1 MKNKLFMAQIFKYV
15 FFLIL
20 FLQVT
25 CIYTKPILIL
35 VGFVELALVL
45 LVSGYIISRNKL
57 LGYLINFILLL
68 IIGIEIIVYRFAGN
82 YVSLIMVTNLESI
95 QGISGKTI
103 LYLLYIVPFI
113 VALCIPTP
121 KIEGRFYKSF
131 SKCGLVCVL
140 LFTEFVVWNSGGNA
154 SPIENSILLFRNI
167 YARQERYNKI
177 EQSGNFDFGMLDSM
191 FYKDTIGNYISFPLQ
206 KKNPDVVLIFT
217 EGLSQNII
225 DDERKIMPNVR
236 MYEDRSIN
244 FINYYNHTAA
254 TYRGLI
260 GQLYSGHQYN
270 NNDENT
276 LISLQKIMHDNGYQT
291 TLINTEPNNQ
301 DFTNYLKTLDF
312 DRIVTSNNTDTW
324 LRDDEAYEL
333 LGNEVK
339 ECYENSKPD
348 FIVIYTFG
356 THATFDESNVK
367 YGDGKNGLLN
377 RFANADYYFGE
388 FMRNFENNEKY
399 NDLVVVFTTDH
410 CTYEDE
416 DFIRTFEPS
425 YTREDYFCDQIP
437 LLIWNNKIEAQE
449 INAEGRN
456 SLCFAPTL
464 LDFLDIDGDN
474 YFLGDSLFKDN
485 DVNNLIDK
493 VYAIPDEERYRI
505 TSESGISELDEA
517 EFNIANPIIKGY
529 LSYTIKAKEVVY

>member
-1 MKNKLFMAQIFKYV
+1 MKNKLRIAQFFKYI
-15 FFLIL
+15 FFLVL

-25 CIYTKPILIL
+25 YMYKKTILIL
-35 VGFVELALVL
+35 VGLVELTLILLASGY
-45 LVSGYIISRNKL
+45 LVSINKI
-57 LGYLINFILLL
+57 LGYLINCILLL

-82 YVSLIMVTNLESI
+82 FVSLIMVTNLESI
-95 QGISGKTI
+95 QGISGKAI
-103 LYLLYIVPFI
+103 LYLLYIIPFI

-140 LFTEFVVWNSGGNA
+140 LLMEFIIWNSGENA

-167 YARQERYNKI
+167 YARQARYNKI
-177 EQSGNFDFGMLDSM
+177 AQSGNSDFEMLDSM
-191 FYKDTIGNYISFPLQ
+191 FYKDTIGNYVSSPLQ

-225 DDERKIMPNVR
+225 DDERNIMPNVR
-236 MYEDRSIN
+236 MYEDKSLN
-244 FINYYNHTAA
+244 FTNYYIHTAA

-276 LISLQKIMHDNGYQT
+276 LISLQKIMHDNVYQT

-301 DFTNYLKTLDF
+301 DFTNYLKTFDF
-312 DRIVTSNNTDTW
+312 DRIITSNNTNTW

-333 LGNEVK
+333 LENEVK
-339 ECYENSKPD
+339 ESYENSKPD

-356 THATFDESNVK
+356 THATFDESKVK

-388 FMRNFENNEKY
+388 FMKNFENNDKY

-437 LLIWNNKIEAQE
+437 LLIWYNKIEAQE

-474 YFLGDSLFKDN
+474 YFLGDSLFSNN

-517 EFNIANPIIKGY
+517 EFNIVNPIIKGY
-529 LSYTIKAKEVVY
+529 LSYTIKAKEIVY

>member
-1 MKNKLFMAQIFKYV
+1 MKNKLRIAQFFKYI
-15 FFLIL
+15 FFLVL

-25 CIYTKPILIL
+25 YMYKKPILIL
-35 VGFVELALVL
+35 VGLVELTLILLASGY
-45 LVSGYIISRNKL
+45 LVSINKI
-57 LGYLINFILLL
+57 LGYLINCILLL

-103 LYLLYIVPFI
+103 LYLLYIIPFI
-113 VALCIPTP
+113 LALCIPTP

-140 LFTEFVVWNSGGNA
+140 LLTEFIIWNSGENS

-167 YARQERYNKI
+167 YARQARYNKI
-177 EQSGNFDFGMLDSM
+177 AQSGNSDFEMLDSM
-191 FYKDTIGNYISFPLQ
+191 FYKDTIGNYVSSPLQ

-225 DDERKIMPNVR
+225 DDERNIMPNVR
-236 MYEDRSIN
+236 MYEDKSLN
-244 FINYYNHTAA
+244 FTNYYNHTAA

-301 DFTNYLKTLDF
+301 DFTNYLKIFDF
-312 DRIVTSNNTDTW
+312 DRIVTSNNTNTW
-324 LRDDEAYEL
+324 LRDDEAYAL
-333 LGNEVK
+333 LANEVK

-356 THATFDESNVK
+356 THATFDESKVK

-388 FMRNFENNEKY
+388 FMKNFENNDRY

-437 LLIWNNKIEAQE
+437 LLIWYNKIEAQE

-474 YFLGDSLFKDN
+474 YFLGDSLFSNN

-505 TSESGISELDEA
+505 TSESGIYELDEA
-517 EFNIANPIIKGY
+517 EFNIVNPIIKGY
-529 LSYTIKAKEVVY
+529 LSYTIKAKEIVY

>member
-25 CIYTKPILIL
+25 YIYTKPILIL

-45 LVSGYIISRNKL
+45 FASGYIVSRNKL
-57 LGYLINFILLL
+57 LGYLTNFILLL
-68 IIGIEIIVYRFAGN
+68 IIGIEIIVYRFSGN

-103 LYLLYIVPFI
+103 LYLLYIIPFI

-167 YARQERYNKI
+167 YARQEMYNKI
-177 EQSGNFDFGMLDSM
+177 AQSGNSDFGMLDSM
-191 FYKDTIGNYISFPLQ
+191 FYKETIGDYISFPLQ
-206 KKNPDVVLIFT
+206 KQNPDVVLIFT

-236 MYEDRSIN
+236 MYEDRSFN

-301 DFTNYLKTLDF
+301 DFTNYLKTFDF

-356 THATFDESNVK
+356 THATFDESNFK

-437 LLIWNNKIEAQE
+437 LFIWNNKIEAQE

-474 YFLGDSLFKDN
+474 YFLGDSLFTDN
-485 DVNNLIDK
+485 DANNLIDK

-505 TSESGISELDEA
+505 TSEDGISELDEDK
-517 EFNIANPIIKGY
+517 FNIVNPIIKSY
-529 LSYTIKAKEVVY
+529 LSYTIKAKEIVY

>member
-25 CIYTKPILIL
+25 YIYTKPILIL

-45 LVSGYIISRNKL
+45 LASGYIVSRNKL

-68 IIGIEIIVYRFAGN
+68 IIGIEIIVYRFSGN

-103 LYLLYIVPFI
+103 LYLLYIIPFI

-177 EQSGNFDFGMLDSM
+177 AQSGNSDFVMLDSM

-206 KKNPDVVLIFT
+206 KQNPDVVLIFT

-236 MYEDRSIN
+236 MYEDRSFN

-301 DFTNYLKTLDF
+301 NFTNYLKTFDF

-437 LLIWNNKIEAQE
+437 LLIWSNKIEAQE

-474 YFLGDSLFKDN
+474 YFLGDSLFTDN

-505 TSESGISELDEA
+505 TSEDGISELDEDK
-517 EFNIANPIIKGY
+517 FNIVNPIIKSY
-529 LSYTIKAKEVVY
+529 LSYTIKAKEIVY

>member
-25 CIYTKPILIL
+25 YIYTKPILIL

-45 LVSGYIISRNKL
+45 LASGYIISRNKL
-57 LGYLINFILLL
+57 LGHLINFILLL

-103 LYLLYIVPFI
+103 LYLLYIIPFI

-177 EQSGNFDFGMLDSM
+177 AQSGNSDFGMLDSM

-236 MYEDRSIN
+236 MYEDRSFN

-301 DFTNYLKTLDF
+301 DFTNYLKTFDF

-339 ECYENSKPD
+339 ESYENSKPD

-474 YFLGDSLFKDN
+474 YFLGDSLFTDN

-505 TSESGISELDEA
+505 TSEDGISELDEDK
-517 EFNIANPIIKGY
+517 FNIVNPIIQSY
-529 LSYTIKAKEVVY
+529 LSYTIKAKEIVY

>member
-25 CIYTKPILIL
+25 YIYTKPILIL

-45 LVSGYIISRNKL
+45 LASGYIVSRNKL
-57 LGYLINFILLL
+57 LGHLINFILLL
-68 IIGIEIIVYRFAGN
+68 IIGIEIIVYRFSGN

-103 LYLLYIVPFI
+103 LYLLYIIPFI

-131 SKCGLVCVL
+131 SKCVLVCVL

-177 EQSGNFDFGMLDSM
+177 AQSGNSDFGMLDSM

-225 DDERKIMPNVR
+225 DDERKIMPNVC
-236 MYEDRSIN
+236 MYEDRSFN

-301 DFTNYLKTLDF
+301 DFTNYLKTFDF

-437 LLIWNNKIEAQE
+437 LFIWNNKIEAQE

-474 YFLGDSLFKDN
+474 YFLGDSLFTDN
-485 DVNNLIDK
+485 DANNLIDK

-505 TSESGISELDEA
+505 TSEDGISELDEGK
-517 EFNIANPIIKGY
+517 FNIVNPIIKSY
-529 LSYTIKAKEVVY
+529 LSYTIKAKEIVY

>member
-1 MKNKLFMAQIFKYV
+1 MKNKLRIAQFFKYI
-15 FFLIL
+15 FFLVL

-25 CIYTKPILIL
+25 YMYKKPILIL
-35 VGFVELALVL
+35 VGLVELTLILLASGY
-45 LVSGYIISRNKL
+45 LVSINKI
-57 LGYLINFILLL
+57 LGYLINCILLL

-103 LYLLYIVPFI
+103 LYLLYIIPFI
-113 VALCIPTP
+113 LALCIPTP
-121 KIEGRFYKSF
+121 KIAGRFYKSF

-140 LFTEFVVWNSGGNA
+140 LLTEFIIWNSGENS

-167 YARQERYNKI
+167 YARQTRYNKI
-177 EQSGNFDFGMLDSM
+177 AQSGNSDFEMLDSM
-191 FYKDTIGNYISFPLQ
+191 FYKDTIGNYVSSPLQ
-206 KKNPDVVLIFT
+206 KKNPDVVFIFT

-236 MYEDRSIN
+236 MYEDKSLN
-244 FINYYNHTAA
+244 FTNYYNHTAA

-276 LISLQKIMHDNGYQT
+276 LISLQKIMRDNGYQT

-301 DFTNYLKTLDF
+301 DFTNYLKTFDF

-333 LGNEVK
+333 LENEVK

-356 THATFDESNVK
+356 THATFDESKVK

-377 RFANADYYFGE
+377 RFANTDYYFGE
-388 FMRNFENNEKY
+388 FMKNFENNDKY
-399 NDLVVVFTTDH
+399 NDLVIVFTTDH

-425 YTREDYFCDQIP
+425 YTREDYFCDRIP
-437 LLIWNNKIEAQE
+437 LLIWYNKIEAQE

-474 YFLGDSLFKDN
+474 YFLGDSLFSNN
-485 DVNNLIDK
+485 DVSNLIDK

-517 EFNIANPIIKGY
+517 EFNIVNPIIKGY
-529 LSYTIKAKEVVY
+529 LSYTIKAKEIVY

>member
-1 MKNKLFMAQIFKYV
+1 MKNKLRIAQFFKYI
-15 FFLIL
+15 FFLVL

-25 CIYTKPILIL
+25 YMYKKPILIL
-35 VGFVELALVL
+35 VGLVELTLILLASGY
-45 LVSGYIISRNKL
+45 LVSINKI
-57 LGYLINFILLL
+57 LGYLINCILLL

-82 YVSLIMVTNLESI
+82 FVSLIMVTNLESI
-95 QGISGKTI
+95 QGISGKAI
-103 LYLLYIVPFI
+103 LYLLYIIPFI

-121 KIEGRFYKSF
+121 KIDGRFYKSF
-131 SKCGLVCVL
+131 SKCGLLCVL
-140 LFTEFVVWNSGGNA
+140 LLMEFIIWNSGENV

-167 YARQERYNKI
+167 YARQARYNKI
-177 EQSGNFDFGMLDSM
+177 AQSGNSDFEMLDSM
-191 FYKDTIGNYISFPLQ
+191 FYKGTIGNYVSSPLQ

-225 DDERKIMPNVR
+225 DDERNIMPNVR
-236 MYEDRSIN
+236 MYEDKSLN
-244 FINYYNHTAA
+244 FTNYYNHTAA

-301 DFTNYLKTLDF
+301 DFTNYLKTFDF
-312 DRIVTSNNTDTW
+312 DRIVTSNNTNTW
-324 LRDDEAYEL
+324 LRDDEAYAL
-333 LGNEVK
+333 LANEVK

-348 FIVIYTFG
+348 FIIIYTFG
-356 THATFDESNVK
+356 THATFDESKVK

-388 FMRNFENNEKY
+388 FMKNFENNDKY

-437 LLIWNNKIEAQE
+437 LLIWYNKIEAQE

-474 YFLGDSLFKDN
+474 YFLGDSLFSNN

-505 TSESGISELDEA
+505 TSESGISELDKA
-517 EFNIANPIIKGY
+517 EFNIVNPIIKDY
-529 LSYTIKAKEVVY
+529 LSYTIKAKEIVY

>member
-1 MKNKLFMAQIFKYV
+1 MKNKLRIAQFFKYI
-15 FFLIL
+15 FFLVL

-25 CIYTKPILIL
+25 YMYKKPILIL
-35 VGFVELALVL
+35 VGLVELTLIL
-45 LVSGYIISRNKL
+45 LASGYLISINKI
-57 LGYLINFILLL
+57 LGYLINCILLL

-82 YVSLIMVTNLESI
+82 FVSLIMVTNLESI
-95 QGISGKTI
+95 QGIRGKAI
-103 LYLLYIVPFI
+103 LYLLYIIPFI

-140 LFTEFVVWNSGGNA
+140 LLMEFIIWNSGENA

-167 YARQERYNKI
+167 YARQARYNKI
-177 EQSGNFDFGMLDSM
+177 AQSGNSDFEMLDSM
-191 FYKDTIGNYISFPLQ
+191 FYKDTIGNYVSSPLQ

-225 DDERKIMPNVR
+225 DDERNIMPNVR
-236 MYEDRSIN
+236 MYEDKSLN
-244 FINYYNHTAA
+244 FTNYYNHTAA
-254 TYRGLI
+254 TYRGLS

-301 DFTNYLKTLDF
+301 DFTNYLKTFDF
-312 DRIVTSNNTDTW
+312 DRIVTSNNTNTW
-324 LRDDEAYEL
+324 LRDDESYEL
-333 LGNEVK
+333 LENEVK

-356 THATFDESNVK
+356 THATFDESKVK

-377 RFANADYYFGE
+377 RFVNADYYFGE
-388 FMRNFENNEKY
+388 FMKNFENNDKY

-437 LLIWNNKIEAQE
+437 LLIWYNKVEAQA

-474 YFLGDSLFKDN
+474 YFLGDSLFSNN

-517 EFNIANPIIKGY
+517 EFNIVNLIIKGY
-529 LSYTIKAKEVVY
+529 LSYTIKAKEIVY

>member
-68 IIGIEIIVYRFAGN
+68 IIGIELIVYRFAGN

>member
-25 CIYTKPILIL
+25 YIYTKPILIL

-45 LVSGYIISRNKL
+45 LVSGYIVSRNKL
-57 LGYLINFILLL
+57 LGHLINFILLL

-103 LYLLYIVPFI
+103 LYLLYIIPFI

-140 LFTEFVVWNSGGNA
+140 LFTEFAVWNSGGNA

-177 EQSGNFDFGMLDSM
+177 EQSGNSDFGMLDSM

-291 TLINTEPNNQ
+291 TLINTESNNQ

>member
-1 MKNKLFMAQIFKYV
+1 MKNELRIAQFFKYI
-15 FFLIL
+15 FFLVL

-25 CIYTKPILIL
+25 YMYKKPILIL
-35 VGFVELALVL
+35 VGLVELTLILLASGY
-45 LVSGYIISRNKL
+45 LVSINKI
-57 LGYLINFILLL
+57 LGYLINCILLL

-82 YVSLIMVTNLESI
+82 FVSLIMVTNLESI
-95 QGISGKTI
+95 QGISGKVI
-103 LYLLYIVPFI
+103 LYLLYIIPFL

-140 LFTEFVVWNSGGNA
+140 LLIEFIIWNSGENV

-167 YARQERYNKI
+167 YARQARYNKI
-177 EQSGNFDFGMLDSM
+177 AQSGNSDFEMLDSM
-191 FYKDTIGNYISFPLQ
+191 FYKDTIGNYVSSPLQ

-225 DDERKIMPNVR
+225 DDERNIMPNVR
-236 MYEDRSIN
+236 MYEDKSLN
-244 FINYYNHTAA
+244 FTNYYNHTAA

-301 DFTNYLKTLDF
+301 DFTNYLKTFDF

-388 FMRNFENNEKY
+388 FMKNFENNEKY
-399 NDLVVVFTTDH
+399 SDLVVVFTTDH

-425 YTREDYFCDQIP
+425 YAREDYFCDQIP

-474 YFLGDSLFKDN
+474 YFLGNSLFSNN

-505 TSESGISELDEA
+505 TSESGIAELDEA
-517 EFNIANPIIKGY
+517 EFNIVNPIIKDY
-529 LSYTIKAKEVVY
+529 LSYTIKAKEIVY

>member
-1 MKNKLFMAQIFKYV
+1 MKNKLRIAQFFKYI
-15 FFLIL
+15 FFFVL

-25 CIYTKPILIL
+25 YMYKKPILIL
-35 VGFVELALVL
+35 VGLVELTLILLASGY
-45 LVSGYIISRNKL
+45 LVSINKI
-57 LGYLINFILLL
+57 LGYLINCILLL

-103 LYLLYIVPFI
+103 LYLLYIIPFA

-140 LFTEFVVWNSGGNA
+140 LLMEFIIWNSGENV

-167 YARQERYNKI
+167 YARQARYNKI
-177 EQSGNFDFGMLDSM
+177 AQSGNSDFEMLDSM
-191 FYKDTIGNYISFPLQ
+191 FYKDTIGNYVSSPLQ

-225 DDERKIMPNVR
+225 DDERNIMPNVR
-236 MYEDRSIN
+236 MYEDKSLN
-244 FINYYNHTAA
+244 FANYYNHTAA

-301 DFTNYLKTLDF
+301 DFTNYLKTFDF
-312 DRIVTSNNTDTW
+312 DRIVTSNNTNTW
-324 LRDDEAYEL
+324 LRDDEAYAL
-333 LGNEVK
+333 LANEVK

-356 THATFDESNVK
+356 THATFDESKVK

-388 FMRNFENNEKY
+388 FMKNFENNDKY

-437 LLIWNNKIEAQE
+437 LLVWYNKIEAQE

-464 LDFLDIDGDN
+464 LDLLDIDGDN
-474 YFLGDSLFKDN
+474 YFLGDSLFSNN

-517 EFNIANPIIKGY
+517 EFNIINPIIKDY
-529 LSYTIKAKEVVY
+529 LSYTIKAKEIVY

>member
-25 CIYTKPILIL
+25 YIYTKPILIL

-57 LGYLINFILLL
+57 LGHLINFILLL

-103 LYLLYIVPFI
+103 LYLLYIIPFI

-121 KIEGRFYKSF
+121 KIEVRFYKSF

-177 EQSGNFDFGMLDSM
+177 AQSGNSDFGMLDSM

-236 MYEDRSIN
+236 MYEDRSFN

-301 DFTNYLKTLDF
+301 DFTNYLKTFDF

-474 YFLGDSLFKDN
+474 YFLGGSLFTDN

-505 TSESGISELDEA
+505 TSEDGISELDGDK
-517 EFNIANPIIKGY
+517 FNIVNPIIKSY
-529 LSYTIKAKEVVY
+529 LSYTIKAKEIVY

>member
-25 CIYTKPILIL
+25 YIYTKPILIL

-45 LVSGYIISRNKL
+45 LVSGYIVSRNKL
-57 LGYLINFILLL
+57 LGHLINFILLL

-103 LYLLYIVPFI
+103 LYLLYIIPFI

-140 LFTEFVVWNSGGNA
+140 LFTEFAVWNSGGNA

-177 EQSGNFDFGMLDSM
+177 EQSGNSDFGMLDSM

-517 EFNIANPIIKGY
+517 EFNIANPIIKDY

>member
-25 CIYTKPILIL
+25 YIYTKPILIL

-45 LVSGYIISRNKL
+45 LASGYIVSRNKL

-103 LYLLYIVPFI
+103 LYLLYIIPFI

-177 EQSGNFDFGMLDSM
+177 AQSGNSDFGMLDSM
-191 FYKDTIGNYISFPLQ
+191 FYKDTIGNYISFPWQ
-206 KKNPDVVLIFT
+206 KQNPDVVLIFT

-236 MYEDRSIN
+236 MYEDRSLN

-301 DFTNYLKTLDF
+301 DFTNYLKTFDF

-416 DFIRTFEPS
+416 DFIGRLSQAIQERTIFV
-425 YTREDYFCDQIP
+425 I
-437 LLIWNNKIEAQE
+437 K
-449 INAEGRN
+449 
-456 SLCFAPTL
+456 SL
-464 LDFLDIDGDN
+464 
-474 YFLGDSLFKDN
+474 
-485 DVNNLIDK
+485 
-493 VYAIPDEERYRI
+493 
-505 TSESGISELDEA
+505 
-517 EFNIANPIIKGY
+517 
-529 LSYTIKAKEVVY
+529 

>member
-1 MKNKLFMAQIFKYV
+1 MKNKLRIAQFFKYI
-15 FFLIL
+15 FFLVL

-25 CIYTKPILIL
+25 YMYKKPILIL
-35 VGFVELALVL
+35 VGLVELTLILLASGY
-45 LVSGYIISRNKL
+45 LVSINKI
-57 LGYLINFILLL
+57 LGYLINCILLL

-103 LYLLYIVPFI
+103 LYLLYIIPFI
-113 VALCIPTP
+113 LALCIPTP

-140 LFTEFVVWNSGGNA
+140 LLTEFIIWNSGENS

-167 YARQERYNKI
+167 YARQARYNKI
-177 EQSGNFDFGMLDSM
+177 AQSGNSDFEMLDSM
-191 FYKDTIGNYISFPLQ
+191 FYKDTIGNYVSSPLQ

-225 DDERKIMPNVR
+225 DDERNIMPNVR
-236 MYEDRSIN
+236 MYEDKSLN
-244 FINYYNHTAA
+244 FTNYYNHTAA

-301 DFTNYLKTLDF
+301 DFTNYLKIFDF
-312 DRIVTSNNTDTW
+312 DRIVTSNNTNTW
-324 LRDDEAYEL
+324 LRDDEAYAL
-333 LGNEVK
+333 LANEVK

-356 THATFDESNVK
+356 THATFDESKVK

-388 FMRNFENNEKY
+388 FMKNFENNDKY

-437 LLIWNNKIEAQE
+437 LLIWYNKIEAQE

-474 YFLGDSLFKDN
+474 YFLGDSLFSNN

-517 EFNIANPIIKGY
+517 EFNIVNPIIKGY
-529 LSYTIKAKEVVY
+529 LSYTIKAKEIVY

>member
-1 MKNKLFMAQIFKYV
+1 
-15 FFLIL
+15 
-20 FLQVT
+20 
-25 CIYTKPILIL
+25 
-35 VGFVELALVL
+35 
-45 LVSGYIISRNKL
+45 
-57 LGYLINFILLL
+57 
-68 IIGIEIIVYRFAGN
+68 
-82 YVSLIMVTNLESI
+82 
-95 QGISGKTI
+95 
-103 LYLLYIVPFI
+103 
-113 VALCIPTP
+113 
-121 KIEGRFYKSF
+121 
-131 SKCGLVCVL
+131 
-140 LFTEFVVWNSGGNA
+140 
-154 SPIENSILLFRNI
+154 
-167 YARQERYNKI
+167 
-177 EQSGNFDFGMLDSM
+177 M
-191 FYKDTIGNYISFPLQ
+191 FYKDTIGNYISFPWQ
-206 KKNPDVVLIFT
+206 KQNPDVVLIFT

-236 MYEDRSIN
+236 MYEDRSLN

-301 DFTNYLKTLDF
+301 DFTNYLKTFDF

-416 DFIRTFEPS
+416 DFIGRLSQAIQERTIFV
-425 YTREDYFCDQIP
+425 I
-437 LLIWNNKIEAQE
+437 K
-449 INAEGRN
+449 
-456 SLCFAPTL
+456 SL
-464 LDFLDIDGDN
+464 
-474 YFLGDSLFKDN
+474 
-485 DVNNLIDK
+485 
-493 VYAIPDEERYRI
+493 
-505 TSESGISELDEA
+505 
-517 EFNIANPIIKGY
+517 
-529 LSYTIKAKEVVY
+529 

>member
-1 MKNKLFMAQIFKYV
+1 MYK
-15 FFLIL
+15 
-20 FLQVT
+20 
-25 CIYTKPILIL
+25 KPILIL
-35 VGFVELALVL
+35 VGLVELTLILLASGY
-45 LVSGYIISRNKL
+45 LVSINKI
-57 LGYLINFILLL
+57 LGYLINCILLL

-95 QGISGKTI
+95 QGISGKII
-103 LYLLYIVPFI
+103 LYLLYIIPFI
-113 VALCIPTP
+113 LALCIPTP

-140 LFTEFVVWNSGGNA
+140 LLTEFIIWNSGENS

-167 YARQERYNKI
+167 YARQARYNKI
-177 EQSGNFDFGMLDSM
+177 AQSGNSDFEMLDSM
-191 FYKDTIGNYISFPLQ
+191 FYKDTIGNYVSSPLQ

-225 DDERKIMPNVR
+225 DDERNIMPNVR
-236 MYEDRSIN
+236 MYEDKSLN
-244 FINYYNHTAA
+244 FTNYYNHTAA

-301 DFTNYLKTLDF
+301 DFTNYLKIFDF
-312 DRIVTSNNTDTW
+312 DRIVTSNNTNTW
-324 LRDDEAYEL
+324 LRDDEAYAL
-333 LGNEVK
+333 LANEVK

-356 THATFDESNVK
+356 THATFDESKVK

-388 FMRNFENNEKY
+388 FMKNFENNDKY

-437 LLIWNNKIEAQE
+437 LLIWYNKIEAQE

-474 YFLGDSLFKDN
+474 YFLGDSLFSNN

-517 EFNIANPIIKGY
+517 EFNIVNPIIKGY
-529 LSYTIKAKEVVY
+529 LSYTIKAKEIVY

>member
-1 MKNKLFMAQIFKYV
+1 MKNKLRIAQFFKYI
-15 FFLIL
+15 FFLVL

-25 CIYTKPILIL
+25 YMYKKPILIL
-35 VGFVELALVL
+35 VGLVELTLIL
-45 LVSGYIISRNKL
+45 LVSGYLVSINKI
-57 LGYLINFILLL
+57 LGYLINCILLL

-82 YVSLIMVTNLESI
+82 FASLIMVTNLESI
-95 QGISGKTI
+95 QGISGKAI
-103 LYLLYIVPFI
+103 LYLLYIIPFI

-140 LFTEFVVWNSGGNA
+140 LLMEFVIWNSGENA

-167 YARQERYNKI
+167 YARQARYNKI
-177 EQSGNFDFGMLDSM
+177 AQSGNSDFEMLDST
-191 FYKDTIGNYISFPLQ
+191 FYKDTIGNYVSSPLQ

-225 DDERKIMPNVR
+225 DDERNIMPNVR
-236 MYEDRSIN
+236 MYEDKSLN
-244 FINYYNHTAA
+244 FTNYYNHTAA

-301 DFTNYLKTLDF
+301 DFTNYLKTFDF

-399 NDLVVVFTTDH
+399 SDLVVVFTTDH

-425 YTREDYFCDQIP
+425 YAREDYFCDQIP

-474 YFLGDSLFKDN
+474 YFLGNSLFSNN

-517 EFNIANPIIKGY
+517 EFNIVNPIIKGY
-529 LSYTIKAKEVVY
+529 LSYTIKAKEIVY

>member
-1 MKNKLFMAQIFKYV
+1 MKNKLRIAQFFKYI
-15 FFLIL
+15 FFLVL

-25 CIYTKPILIL
+25 YMYKKTILIL
-35 VGFVELALVL
+35 VGLVELTLILLASGY
-45 LVSGYIISRNKL
+45 LVSINKI
-57 LGYLINFILLL
+57 LGYLINCILLL

-82 YVSLIMVTNLESI
+82 FVSLIMVTNLESI
-95 QGISGKTI
+95 QGISGKAI
-103 LYLLYIVPFI
+103 LYLLYIIPFI

-121 KIEGRFYKSF
+121 KIVGRFYKSF

-140 LFTEFVVWNSGGNA
+140 LLMEFIIWNSGENA

-167 YARQERYNKI
+167 YARQARYNKI
-177 EQSGNFDFGMLDSM
+177 AQSGNSDFEMLDSM
-191 FYKDTIGNYISFPLQ
+191 FYKDTIGNYVSSPLQ

-225 DDERKIMPNVR
+225 DDERNIMPNVR
-236 MYEDRSIN
+236 MYEDKSLN
-244 FINYYNHTAA
+244 FTNYYNHTAA

-276 LISLQKIMHDNGYQT
+276 LISLQKIMHDNVYQT

-301 DFTNYLKTLDF
+301 DFTNYLKTFDF
-312 DRIVTSNNTDTW
+312 DRIITSNNTNTW

-333 LGNEVK
+333 LENEVK
-339 ECYENSKPD
+339 ESYENSKPD

-356 THATFDESNVK
+356 THATFDESKVK

-388 FMRNFENNEKY
+388 FMKNFENNDKY

-437 LLIWNNKIEAQE
+437 LLIWYNKIEAQE

-474 YFLGDSLFKDN
+474 YFLGDSLFSNN

-517 EFNIANPIIKGY
+517 EFNIVNPIIKGY
-529 LSYTIKAKEVVY
+529 LSYTIKAKEIVY

>member
-1 MKNKLFMAQIFKYV
+1 
-15 FFLIL
+15 
-20 FLQVT
+20 
-25 CIYTKPILIL
+25 
-35 VGFVELALVL
+35 
-45 LVSGYIISRNKL
+45 
-57 LGYLINFILLL
+57 
-68 IIGIEIIVYRFAGN
+68 
-82 YVSLIMVTNLESI
+82 
-95 QGISGKTI
+95 
-103 LYLLYIVPFI
+103 
-113 VALCIPTP
+113 
-121 KIEGRFYKSF
+121 
-131 SKCGLVCVL
+131 
-140 LFTEFVVWNSGGNA
+140 
-154 SPIENSILLFRNI
+154 
-167 YARQERYNKI
+167 
-177 EQSGNFDFGMLDSM
+177 
-191 FYKDTIGNYISFPLQ
+191 
-206 KKNPDVVLIFT
+206 
-217 EGLSQNII
+217 
-225 DDERKIMPNVR
+225 
-236 MYEDRSIN
+236 
-244 FINYYNHTAA
+244 
-254 TYRGLI
+254 
-260 GQLYSGHQYN
+260 
-270 NNDENT
+270 
-276 LISLQKIMHDNGYQT
+276 MHDNGYQT

-301 DFTNYLKTLDF
+301 DFTNYLKTFDF

-399 NDLVVVFTTDH
+399 SDLVVVFTTDH

-425 YTREDYFCDQIP
+425 YAREDYFCDQIP

-474 YFLGDSLFKDN
+474 YFLGNSLFSNN

-517 EFNIANPIIKGY
+517 EFNIVNPIIKDY
-529 LSYTIKAKEVVY
+529 LSYTIKAKEIVY

>member
-1 MKNKLFMAQIFKYV
+1 MKNKLRIAQFFKYI
-15 FFLIL
+15 FFLVL

-25 CIYTKPILIL
+25 YMYKKPILIL
-35 VGFVELALVL
+35 VGLVELTLILLASGY
-45 LVSGYIISRNKL
+45 LVSINKI
-57 LGYLINFILLL
+57 LGYLINCILLL

-103 LYLLYIVPFI
+103 LYLLYIIPFI
-113 VALCIPTP
+113 LALCIPTP

-140 LFTEFVVWNSGGNA
+140 LLTEFIIWNSGENS

-167 YARQERYNKI
+167 YARQARYNKI
-177 EQSGNFDFGMLDSM
+177 AQSGNSDFEMLDSM
-191 FYKDTIGNYISFPLQ
+191 FYKDTIGNYVSSPLQ

-217 EGLSQNII
+217 EGLSKNII
-225 DDERKIMPNVR
+225 DDERNIMPNVR
-236 MYEDRSIN
+236 MYEDKSLN
-244 FINYYNHTAA
+244 FTNYYNHTAA

-276 LISLQKIMHDNGYQT
+276 LVSLQKIMHDNGYQT

-301 DFTNYLKTLDF
+301 DFTNYLKIFDF
-312 DRIVTSNNTDTW
+312 DRIVTSNNTNTW
-324 LRDDEAYEL
+324 LRDDEAYAL
-333 LGNEVK
+333 LANEVK

-356 THATFDESNVK
+356 THATFDESKVK

-388 FMRNFENNEKY
+388 FMKNFENNDKY

-437 LLIWNNKIEAQE
+437 LLIWYNKIEAQE

-474 YFLGDSLFKDN
+474 YFLGDSLFSNN

-517 EFNIANPIIKGY
+517 EFNIVNPIIKGY
-529 LSYTIKAKEVVY
+529 LSYTIKAKEIVY

>member
-25 CIYTKPILIL
+25 YIYTKPILIL

-57 LGYLINFILLL
+57 LGHLINFILLL

-103 LYLLYIVPFI
+103 LYLLYIIPFI

-177 EQSGNFDFGMLDSM
+177 AQSGNSDFGMLDSM

-236 MYEDRSIN
+236 MYEDRSFN

-301 DFTNYLKTLDF
+301 DFTNYLKTFDF

-339 ECYENSKPD
+339 ECCENSKPD

-474 YFLGDSLFKDN
+474 FFLGDSLFTDN

-505 TSESGISELDEA
+505 TSEDGISELDGDK
-517 EFNIANPIIKGY
+517 FNIVNPIIKSY
-529 LSYTIKAKEVVY
+529 LSYTIKAKEIVY

>member
-1 MKNKLFMAQIFKYV
+1 MKNKLRIAQFFKYI
-15 FFLIL
+15 FFLVL

-25 CIYTKPILIL
+25 YMYKKPILIL
-35 VGFVELALVL
+35 VGLVELTLILLASGY
-45 LVSGYIISRNKL
+45 LVSINKI
-57 LGYLINFILLL
+57 LGYLINCILLL

-103 LYLLYIVPFI
+103 LYLLYIIPFI
-113 VALCIPTP
+113 LALCIPTP

-140 LFTEFVVWNSGGNA
+140 LLTEFIIWNSGENS

-167 YARQERYNKI
+167 YARQARYNKI
-177 EQSGNFDFGMLDSM
+177 AQSGNSDFEMLDSM
-191 FYKDTIGNYISFPLQ
+191 FYKDTIGNYVSSPLQ

-217 EGLSQNII
+217 EGLSKNII
-225 DDERKIMPNVR
+225 DDERNIMPNVR
-236 MYEDRSIN
+236 MYEDKSLN
-244 FINYYNHTAA
+244 FTNYYNHTAA

-301 DFTNYLKTLDF
+301 DFTNYLKIFDF
-312 DRIVTSNNTDTW
+312 DRIVTSNNTNTW
-324 LRDDEAYEL
+324 LRDDEAYAL
-333 LGNEVK
+333 LANEVK

-356 THATFDESNVK
+356 THATFDESKVK

-377 RFANADYYFGE
+377 RFANP
-388 FMRNFENNEKY
+388 
-399 NDLVVVFTTDH
+399 V
-410 CTYEDE
+410 C
-416 DFIRTFEPS
+416 
-425 YTREDYFCDQIP
+425 
-437 LLIWNNKIEAQE
+437 
-449 INAEGRN
+449 
-456 SLCFAPTL
+456 
-464 LDFLDIDGDN
+464 
-474 YFLGDSLFKDN
+474 
-485 DVNNLIDK
+485 
-493 VYAIPDEERYRI
+493 
-505 TSESGISELDEA
+505 
-517 EFNIANPIIKGY
+517 
-529 LSYTIKAKEVVY
+529 

>member
-1 MKNKLFMAQIFKYV
+1 MKNKLRIAQFFKYI
-15 FFLIL
+15 FFLVL

-25 CIYTKPILIL
+25 YMYKKPILIL
-35 VGFVELALVL
+35 VGLVELTLILLASGY
-45 LVSGYIISRNKL
+45 LVSINKI
-57 LGYLINFILLL
+57 LGYLINCILLL

-103 LYLLYIVPFI
+103 LYLLYIIPFI
-113 VALCIPTP
+113 LALCIPTP

-140 LFTEFVVWNSGGNA
+140 LLTEFIIWNSGENS

-167 YARQERYNKI
+167 YARQARYNKI
-177 EQSGNFDFGMLDSM
+177 AQSGNSDFEMLDSM
-191 FYKDTIGNYISFPLQ
+191 FYKDTIGNYVSSPLQ

-225 DDERKIMPNVR
+225 DDERNIMPNVR
-236 MYEDRSIN
+236 MYEDKSLN
-244 FINYYNHTAA
+244 FTNYYNHTAA

-301 DFTNYLKTLDF
+301 DFTNYLKIFDF
-312 DRIVTSNNTDTW
+312 DRIVTSNNTNTW
-324 LRDDEAYEL
+324 LRDDEAYAL
-333 LGNEVK
+333 LANEVK

-356 THATFDESNVK
+356 THATFDESKVK

-388 FMRNFENNEKY
+388 FMKNFENNDKY

-437 LLIWNNKIEAQE
+437 LLIWYNKIEAQE

-474 YFLGDSLFKDN
+474 YFLGDSLLSNN

-517 EFNIANPIIKGY
+517 EFNIVNPIIKGY
-529 LSYTIKAKEVVY
+529 LSYTIKAKEIVY

>member
-1 MKNKLFMAQIFKYV
+1 MKNKLRIAQFFKYI
-15 FFLIL
+15 FFLVL

-25 CIYTKPILIL
+25 YMYKKPILIL
-35 VGFVELALVL
+35 VGLVELTLILLASGY
-45 LVSGYIISRNKL
+45 LVSINKI
-57 LGYLINFILLL
+57 LGYLINCILLL

-103 LYLLYIVPFI
+103 LYLLYIIPFI
-113 VALCIPTP
+113 LALCIPTP
-121 KIEGRFYKSF
+121 KIAGRFYKSF

-140 LFTEFVVWNSGGNA
+140 LLTEFIIWNSGENS

-167 YARQERYNKI
+167 YARQTRYNKI
-177 EQSGNFDFGMLDSM
+177 AQSGNSDFEMLDSM
-191 FYKDTIGNYISFPLQ
+191 FYKDTIGNYVSSPLQ
-206 KKNPDVVLIFT
+206 KKNPDVVFIFT

-225 DDERKIMPNVR
+225 DDERNIMPNVR
-236 MYEDRSIN
+236 MYEDKSLN
-244 FINYYNHTAA
+244 FTNYHNHTAA

-276 LISLQKIMHDNGYQT
+276 LISLQKIMRDNGYQT

-301 DFTNYLKTLDF
+301 DFTNYLKTFDF

-333 LGNEVK
+333 LENEVK

-356 THATFDESNVK
+356 THATFDESKVK

-377 RFANADYYFGE
+377 RFANTDYYFGE
-388 FMRNFENNEKY
+388 FMKNFENNDKY
-399 NDLVVVFTTDH
+399 NDLVIVFTTDH

-425 YTREDYFCDQIP
+425 YTREDYFCDRIP
-437 LLIWNNKIEAQE
+437 LLIWYNKIEAQE

-474 YFLGDSLFKDN
+474 YFLGDSLFSNN
-485 DVNNLIDK
+485 DVSNLIDK

-517 EFNIANPIIKGY
+517 EFNIVNPIIKGY
-529 LSYTIKAKEVVY
+529 LSYTIKAKEIVY

>member
-1 MKNKLFMAQIFKYV
+1 MKNKLRIAQFFKYI
-15 FFLIL
+15 FFLVL

-25 CIYTKPILIL
+25 YMYKKPILIL
-35 VGFVELALVL
+35 VGLVELTLILLASGY
-45 LVSGYIISRNKL
+45 LVSINKI
-57 LGYLINFILLL
+57 LGYLINCILLL

-103 LYLLYIVPFI
+103 LYLLYIIPFI
-113 VALCIPTP
+113 LALCIPTP

-140 LFTEFVVWNSGGNA
+140 LLTEFIIWNSGENS

-167 YARQERYNKI
+167 YARQARYNKI
-177 EQSGNFDFGMLDSM
+177 AQSGNSDFEMLDSM
-191 FYKDTIGNYISFPLQ
+191 FYNDTIGNYVSSPLQ

-225 DDERKIMPNVR
+225 DDERNIMPNVR
-236 MYEDRSIN
+236 MYEDKSLN
-244 FINYYNHTAA
+244 FTNYYNHTAA

-301 DFTNYLKTLDF
+301 DFTNYLKIFDF
-312 DRIVTSNNTDTW
+312 DRIVTSNNTNTW
-324 LRDDEAYEL
+324 LRDDEAYAL
-333 LGNEVK
+333 LANEVK

-356 THATFDESNVK
+356 THATFDESKVK

-388 FMRNFENNEKY
+388 FMKNFENNDKY

-437 LLIWNNKIEAQE
+437 LLIWYNKIEAQE

-474 YFLGDSLFKDN
+474 YFLGDSLFSNN

-517 EFNIANPIIKGY
+517 EFNIVNPIIKGY
-529 LSYTIKAKEVVY
+529 LSYTIKAKEIVY

>member
-1 MKNKLFMAQIFKYV
+1 MKNKLRIAQFFKYI
-15 FFLIL
+15 FFLVL

-25 CIYTKPILIL
+25 YMYKKPILIL
-35 VGFVELALVL
+35 VGLVELTLILLASGY
-45 LVSGYIISRNKL
+45 LVSINKI
-57 LGYLINFILLL
+57 LGYLINCILLL

-103 LYLLYIVPFI
+103 LYLLYIIPFI
-113 VALCIPTP
+113 LALCIPTP

-140 LFTEFVVWNSGGNA
+140 LLTEFIIWNSGENS

-167 YARQERYNKI
+167 YARQARYNKI
-177 EQSGNFDFGMLDSM
+177 AQSGNSDFEMLDSM
-191 FYKDTIGNYISFPLQ
+191 FYKDTIGNYVSSPLQ

-225 DDERKIMPNVR
+225 DDERNIMPNVR
-236 MYEDRSIN
+236 MYEDKSLN
-244 FINYYNHTAA
+244 FTNYYNHTAA

-301 DFTNYLKTLDF
+301 DFTNYLKIFDF
-312 DRIVTSNNTDTW
+312 DRIVTSNNTNTW
-324 LRDDEAYEL
+324 LRDDEAYAL
-333 LGNEVK
+333 LANEVK

-356 THATFDESNVK
+356 THATFDESKVK

-388 FMRNFENNEKY
+388 FMKNFENNDRY

-437 LLIWNNKIEAQE
+437 LLIWYNKIEAQE

-474 YFLGDSLFKDN
+474 YFLGDSLFSNN

-517 EFNIANPIIKGY
+517 EFNIVNPIIKGY
-529 LSYTIKAKEVVY
+529 LSYTIKAKEIVY

>member
-1 MKNKLFMAQIFKYV
+1 MKNKLFIAQIFKYV

-25 CIYTKPILIL
+25 YIYTKPILIL

-45 LVSGYIISRNKL
+45 LASGYIISRNKL
-57 LGYLINFILLL
+57 LGHLINFILLL

-95 QGISGKTI
+95 QGVSGKTI
-103 LYLLYIVPFI
+103 LYLLYIIPFI

-177 EQSGNFDFGMLDSM
+177 AQSGNSDFGMLDSM

-206 KKNPDVVLIFT
+206 KQNPDVVLIFT

-236 MYEDRSIN
+236 MYEDRSFN

-291 TLINTEPNNQ
+291 TLIN
-301 DFTNYLKTLDF
+301 
-312 DRIVTSNNTDTW
+312 
-324 LRDDEAYEL
+324 
-333 LGNEVK
+333 
-339 ECYENSKPD
+339 
-348 FIVIYTFG
+348 
-356 THATFDESNVK
+356 DESNVK
-367 YGDGKNGLLN
+367 YGDGKNSLLN

-388 FMRNFENNEKY
+388 FMRNFENNDKY
-399 NDLVVVFTTDH
+399 NDLVIVFTTDH

-425 YTREDYFCDQIP
+425 YTREDYFCDRIP

-474 YFLGDSLFKDN
+474 YFLGDSLFSNN

-517 EFNIANPIIKGY
+517 EFNIVNPIIKGY
-529 LSYTIKAKEVVY
+529 LSYTIKAKEIVY

>member
-236 MYEDRSIN
+236 MYEDRSFN

>member
-1 MKNKLFMAQIFKYV
+1 MKNKLFMAWIFKYV

-25 CIYTKPILIL
+25 YIYTKPIFIL

-45 LVSGYIISRNKL
+45 LVSGYIVSRNKL

-103 LYLLYIVPFI
+103 LYLLYIIPFI

-121 KIEGRFYKSF
+121 KIERRFYKSF

-140 LFTEFVVWNSGGNA
+140 LLTEFIIWNSGENA

-177 EQSGNFDFGMLDSM
+177 AQSGNSDFEMLDSM
-191 FYKDTIGNYISFPLQ
+191 FYKDTIGNYVSSPLQ
-206 KKNPDVVLIFT
+206 KQKPDVVLIFT

-225 DDERKIMPNVR
+225 DDERNIMPNVR
-236 MYEDRSIN
+236 MYEDKALN
-244 FINYYNHTAA
+244 FTNYYNHTAA

-270 NNDENT
+270 NNDVNT

-301 DFTNYLKTLDF
+301 DFTNYLKAFDF
-312 DRIVTSNNTDTW
+312 DRIVASSNTDTW

-333 LGNEVK
+333 LENEVK
-339 ECYENSKPD
+339 ECYENGKPD
-348 FIVIYTFG
+348 FTVIYTFG

-367 YGDGKNGLLN
+367 YGNGKNGLLN

-388 FMRNFENNEKY
+388 FMKNFENNDKY
-399 NDLVVVFTTDH
+399 NDLVIVFTTDH

-425 YTREDYFCDQIP
+425 YTREDYFCDRIP
-437 LLIWNNKIEAQE
+437 LLIWYNKIEAQE

-474 YFLGDSLFKDN
+474 YFLGDSLFSNN

-517 EFNIANPIIKGY
+517 EFNIVNPTIKGY
-529 LSYTIKAKEVVY
+529 LSYTIKAKEIVY